1 MRNGKNIA
9 RFGLLIALAL
19 VLSYL
24 ESLLPLS
31 FGVPGV
37 KLGLPNL
44 VVIFALYR
52 LSPKAAAVI
61 SLLRVLLVSVLFG
74 SVLSLAYSAAGA
86 VLSFLV
92 MWVLKRSGKFG
103 CTGVSVA
110 GAVAHNAGQILTA
123 AVLLETSRL
132 TWYLPVL
139 CVSGTAAGICIGLL
153 AALLI
158 KRIKMN

>member
-9 RFGLLIALAL
+9 HFGLLIALAL

-110 GAVAHNAGQILTA
+110 GAVAHNFGQILTA

-139 CVSGTAAGICIGLL
+139 CLSGTAAGICIGLL

>member
-1 MRNGKNIA
+1 MRNGKTIA

-31 FGVPGV
+31 FGVPGI

-52 LSPKAAAVI
+52 LSPRSAAVI
-61 SLLRVLLVSVLFG
+61 SLIRVLLSAVLFG
-74 SVLSLAYSAAGA
+74 SVLSLAYSAVGA

-92 MWVLKRSGKFG
+92 MWGMQRSGKFG
-103 CTGVSVA
+103 ETGVSVA

-123 AVLLETSRL
+123 MLVLETGRL
-132 TWYLPVL
+132 AWYLPVL
-139 CVSGTAAGICIGLL
+139 CLSGTAAGICIGLL
-153 AALLI
+153 SAVLVR
-158 KRIKMN
+158 RIKIN

>member
-1 MRNGKNIA
+1 MRNGKSVA

-19 VLSYL
+19 ILSYL
-24 ESLLPLS
+24 ESLVPLS
-31 FGVPGV
+31 FGVPGI

-52 LSPKAAAVI
+52 LSPRSAAVI
-61 SLLRVLLVSVLFG
+61 SLIRVLLSAVLFG

-92 MWVLKRSGKFG
+92 MWGMRRSGKFG
-103 CTGVSVA
+103 ETGVSVA

-123 AVLLETSRL
+123 MLVLETGRL
-132 TWYLPVL
+132 AWYLPVL
-139 CVSGTAAGICIGLL
+139 CVSGTAAGVCIGLL
-153 AALLI
+153 SAVLVR
-158 KRIKMN
+158 RIKIN

>member
-1 MRNGKNIA
+1 MKGKTVA

-31 FGVPGV
+31 FGVPGI

-52 LSPKAAAVI
+52 LSPRSAAAVI

-74 SVLSLAYSAAGA
+74 SVMSLAYSAAGA

-103 CTGVSVA
+103 CTGISVA
-110 GAVAHNAGQILTA
+110 GAVAHNFGQILTA

-153 AALLI
+153 SALLI

>member
-1 MRNGKNIA
+1 MRNGKSVA

-19 VLSYL
+19 ILSYL
-24 ESLLPLS
+24 ESLVPLS
-31 FGVPGV
+31 FGVPGI

-52 LSPKAAAVI
+52 LSPRSAAVI
-61 SLLRVLLVSVLFG
+61 SLIRVLLSAVLFG

-92 MWVLKRSGKFG
+92 MWGMQRSGKFG
-103 CTGVSVA
+103 ETGVSVA

-123 AVLLETSRL
+123 MLVLETGRL
-132 TWYLPVL
+132 VWYLPVL
-139 CVSGTAAGICIGLL
+139 CISGTAAGVCIGLL
-153 AALLI
+153 SAVLVR
-158 KRIKMN
+158 RIKIN

>member
-1 MRNGKNIA
+1 MRGKAIA

-24 ESLLPLS
+24 ESLIPLS
-31 FGVPGV
+31 FTVPGI

-52 LSPKAAAVI
+52 LSPKAAALI

-92 MWVLKRSGKFG
+92 MWVMKRSGKFG